1 MIKTIVLD
9 IGQVLARFDWKGYL
23 EECGYDEETISR
35 LSKATVLSPA
45 WGEFDRGA
53 LSDEEIIRICS
64 EQDPDFTELIRTFIK
79 NSYNTVREF
88 PYSVD
93 FIKNLKKN
101 GYKVYLLSNYG
112 KTNFGYA
119 KENFKFIPYADGGV
133 ISYEVKYIKP
143 EPEIYQALIGK
154 YDINPEEA
162 VFLDDCEANLEAA
175 EPFGFH
181 TIQVTD
187 FDKALGD
194 LRKMG
199 VNI

>member
-9 IGQVLARFDWKGYL
+9 IGQVLAHFNWKGFL
-23 EECGYDEETISR
+23 EECGYDEETIRR
-35 LSKATVLSPA
+35 LSNATVLSKV

-53 LSDEEIIRICS
+53 LSDEEISRLCC
-64 EQDPDFTELIRTFIK
+64 EQDPDLTEEIKAFIK
-79 NSYNTVREF
+79 NSYKTVREF

-93 FIKNLKKN
+93 FIKELKKN

-133 ISYEVKYIKP
+133 ISYEIKHIKP
-143 EPEIYQALIGK
+143 EPEIYQALIDK

-162 VFLDDCEANLEAA
+162 VFLDDCEPNLEAA
-175 EPFGFH
+175 KPFGFH
-181 TIQVTD
+181 TIQVTE
-187 FDKALGD
+187 FDKALEA
-194 LRKMG
+194 LRNLG